1 MKAAATTKHH
11 GFNLVE
17 TLVAGMIL
25 SGAVLTLGAIS
36 TNALTD
42 VRLNRHYEVA
52 AALIERQL
60 TFIDYLGVDE
70 FVEAGQMEG
79 VFEEFEPGYQWQV
92 STEYQGTDNLYL
104 VTITMSWL
112 ERTRPHNITI
122 QTMLNGTGG
131 VLGTGTGTT
140 STQGQQTPR

>member
-1 MKAAATTKHH
+1 MRATGKTKCN

-17 TLVAGMIL
+17 TLVAGTIL

-60 TFIDYLGVDE
+60 TFIDYLGIAE

-79 VFEEFEPGYQWQV
+79 VFEEFEPGYQWQAR
-92 STEYQGTDNLYL
+92 TEYQGTDNLYL
-104 VTITMSWL
+104 VMITMSWL
-112 ERTRPHNITI
+112 ERGRPHSITV
-122 QTMLNGTGG
+122 QTMLNGAS
-131 VLGTGTGTT
+131 LI
-140 STQGQQTPR
+140 SETPTEGPAQ

>member
-1 MKAAATTKHH
+1 MRTTGKTKYN

-60 TFIDYLGVDE
+60 TFIDYMGIAE

-79 VFEEFEPGYQWQV
+79 VFEEFEPGYQWRV

-112 ERTRPHNITI
+112 ERRRPHSMTI
-122 QTMLNGTGG
+122 QTMLNGAS
-131 VLGTGTGTT
+131 LI
-140 STQGQQTPR
+140 SETPTEGPAQ